1 MKIGL
6 TGNIAAG
13 KSTVAKM
20 LEKRGAYI
28 LDADTIAHNL
38 YQSNS
43 KLIAQITTEF
53 GDKVLDTDGKVS
65 RKKLGQIVFS
75 HKSKLETLNKI
86 VHPIIRKEILTQV
99 DLKSENH
106 QTVVLEAA
114 LLFENNF
121 LDYWDKVFLVTA
133 SDELRKQRLLAKGL
147 SNQEALERISSQM
160 PQEQK
165 VPMADVVLEN
175 NGPCDTLWN
184 QILDL
189 DIV

>member
-38 YQSNS
+38 YQSNP

-53 GDKVLDTDGKVS
+53 GDKVLDTDGKVN
-65 RKKLGQIVFS
+65 RKSLGQIVFS

-99 DLKSENH
+99 DIKLAHH

-133 SDELRKQRLLAKGL
+133 SDELRKQRLLAKGF

-165 VPMADVVLEN
+165 IPMADVVLEN
-175 NGPCDTLWN
+175 NSSYDTLWN
-184 QILDL
+184 QLLDFS
-189 DIV
+189 IV

>member
-38 YQSNS
+38 YQSNP

-53 GDKVLDTDGKVS
+53 GDKVLDTDGKVN

-99 DLKSENH
+99 DLKSANH

-147 SNQEALERISSQM
+147 SNKEALERISSQM

-175 NGPCDTLWN
+175 NGSCHTLWN

-189 DIV
+189 GIV

>member
-147 SNQEALERISSQM
+147 SNKEALERISSQM
-160 PQEQK
+160 PQQQK
-165 VPMADVVLEN
+165 VPLADVVLEN
-175 NGPCDTLWN
+175 NGSYDNLWN
-184 QILDL
+184 QVLNFN
-189 DIV
+189 IV

>member
-1 MKIGL
+1 
-6 TGNIAAG
+6 
-13 KSTVAKM
+13 M

-38 YQSNS
+38 YQSNP

-53 GDKVLDTDGKVS
+53 GDKVLDTDGKVH
-65 RKKLGQIVFS
+65 RKKLGKLVFS

-86 VHPIIRKEILTQV
+86 VHPIIHKEILTQV
-99 DLKSENH
+99 DIKLAH
-106 QTVVLEAA
+106 HHTVVLEAA

-165 VPMADVVLEN
+165 MGTADVVIEN
-175 NGPCDTLWN
+175 NDSYDTLWN
-184 QILDL
+184 QILNL
-189 DIV
+189 NIV

>member
-38 YQSNS
+38 YQSNP

-53 GDKVLDTDGKVS
+53 GDKVLDTDGKVN
-65 RKKLGQIVFS
+65 RKSLGQIVFS

-99 DLKSENH
+99 DIKLAHH

-121 LDYWDKVFLVTA
+121 LDSWDKVFLVTA
-133 SDELRKQRLLAKGL
+133 SDELRKQRLLAKGF

-165 VPMADVVLEN
+165 IPMADVVLEN
-175 NGPCDTLWN
+175 NSSYDTLWN
-184 QILDL
+184 QLLDFS
-189 DIV
+189 IV